1 MVLNLNFFCQTEKSL
16 KEDEVKSL
24 EEDKDRFRKELEDE
38 IEYLL
43 NEKNQMQS
51 RHMVNNL
58 FGIGVVPVE
67 YFLKI
72 ESRSRRRFWIFKR

>member
-1 MVLNLNFFCQTEKSL
+1 M
-16 KEDEVKSL
+16 KEEEVKSL

-58 FGIGVVPVE
+58 FGIGVVPV
-67 YFLKI
+67 
-72 ESRSRRRFWIFKR
+72 